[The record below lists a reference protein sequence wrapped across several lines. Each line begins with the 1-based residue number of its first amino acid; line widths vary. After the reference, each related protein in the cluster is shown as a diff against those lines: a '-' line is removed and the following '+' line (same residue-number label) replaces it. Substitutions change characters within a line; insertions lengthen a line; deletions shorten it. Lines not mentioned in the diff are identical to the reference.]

1 MAPLCYTSL
10 PEALYDPQACPL
22 AIARYQY
29 IKRNNQSTAVHSH
42 ETERPLNKLPTIW
55 QQYSRKPDIH
65 YQNHSDKQQNK
76 KETCTAKAFPSDL
89 PSQTQTNYMEHSL
102 DTPRQEEYQ
111 FGRTNRTKVKYR
123 HATDPRWGPSIIN
136 RKKEHYHYIT
146 IEYGTLQNSLR
157 ANANLRRGHYTWD
170 EAQLLYKQK

>member
-1 MAPLCYTSL
+1 MALQWVLIILLISLTNEFPPDSPRLRTSPIHPPGVSRALVDHWSRSRELSQTTGDRGWAHAAELRRSRQQMAPLCYTSL

-76 KETCTAKAFPSDL
+76 KET
-89 PSQTQTNYMEHSL
+89 
-102 DTPRQEEYQ
+102 
-111 FGRTNRTKVKYR
+111 
-123 HATDPRWGPSIIN
+123 II
-136 RKKEHYHYIT
+136 
-146 IEYGTLQNSLR
+146 S
-157 ANANLRRGHYTWD
+157 
-170 EAQLLYKQK
+170 